1 MFNNNFRMYSFPIAV
16 FIFCFFHLSE
26 LQAIQW
32 KVWKQV
38 NYENQTFSLLE
49 DSQAEFE
56 VNGVRCEIGKVLS
69 FGKGKSR
76 WSMRTLTCIKGE
88 AEVSVDVSCGGQHG
102 KTNSGGFTFKPSK
115 DASPIKPLLI
125 CE

>member
-1 MFNNNFRMYSFPIAV
+1 MVRDNLRVYVFPITV
-16 FIFCFFHLSE
+16 FLFCFFHLSKS
-26 LQAIQW
+26 QAIQW
-32 KVWKQV
+32 KIWKQV
-38 NYENQTFSLLE
+38 NYENQNYTLLE

-56 VNGVRCEIGKVLS
+56 VNGVKCEIGKVLS

-102 KTNSGGFTFKPSK
+102 KTNSAGFTFKSSK
-115 DASPIKPLLI
+115 DANPIKPLLI